1 MKDNNSINLQK
12 AKVYYFLIEKGDSII
27 IEKEE
32 KLSPKTNIKTKQ

>member
-1 MKDNNSINLQK
+1 MKTIILLIYRKQK
-12 AKVYYFLIEKGDSII
+12 CIIFLIEKGDSII

>member
-1 MKDNNSINLQK
+1 MKNNNSINLQK
-12 AKVYYFLIEKGDSII
+12 AKVIEKGDSII

>member
-1 MKDNNSINLQK
+1 MCII
-12 AKVYYFLIEKGDSII
+12 FLIEKGDSII